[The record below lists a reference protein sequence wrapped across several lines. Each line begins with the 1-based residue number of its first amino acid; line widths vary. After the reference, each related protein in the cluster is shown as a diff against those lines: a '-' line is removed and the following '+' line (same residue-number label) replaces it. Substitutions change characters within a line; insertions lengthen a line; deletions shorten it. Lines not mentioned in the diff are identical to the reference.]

1 MSLMD
6 MLKVEEPEV
15 KEKKAVKPKLKKEV
29 TEKTQQPAE
38 GKAEQPK
45 AKGTEKEASGKKYT
59 FPFILWM
66 DRQQQDVSH
75 IFEVGKE
82 YSESEISNH
91 MLEHGDY
98 DFGGKVNYD
107 YLPDKNVL
115 AVSFQKHSKG

>member
-6 MLKVEEPEV
+6 MLKIEEPKV
-15 KEKKAVKPKLKKEV
+15 KEKKAVKPKQKKDV
-29 TEKTQQPAE
+29 AEKTQVPAE
-38 GKAEQPK
+38 EKTEQSK
-45 AKGTEKEASGKKYT
+45 AKETKKGTAGKKYT

-82 YSESEISNH
+82 YSESEISNL

>member
-6 MLKVEEPEV
+6 MLKVEEPKV
-15 KEKKAVKPKLKKEV
+15 KEKKAVKPKQKKDV
-29 TEKTQQPAE
+29 AEKTQVPAE
-38 GKAEQPK
+38 EKAEQLK
-45 AKGTEKEASGKKYT
+45 AKETKKETAGKKYT

-82 YSESEISNH
+82 YSENEISNL

>member
-6 MLKVEEPEV
+6 MLKVDEPKA
-15 KEKKAVKPKLKKEV
+15 KEKKAVKPKQKKDV
-29 TEKTQQPAE
+29 AAKKQQSVE

-45 AKGTEKEASGKKYT
+45 VKETKKGAAGKKYT

-82 YSESEISNH
+82 YSESEISNL

>member
-75 IFEVGKE
+75 IFEVGK
-82 YSESEISNH
+82 
-91 MLEHGDY
+91 
-98 DFGGKVNYD
+98 
-107 YLPDKNVL
+107 
-115 AVSFQKHSKG
+115 

>member
-6 MLKVEEPEV
+6 MLKVEEPKA
-15 KEKKAVKPKLKKEV
+15 KEKKEVKPKQKKEV
-29 TEKTQQPAE
+29 AAKTQQPE
-38 GKAEQPK
+38 EEKTEQSK
-45 AKGTEKEASGKKYT
+45 AKETKKVASGKRYT

-82 YSESEISNH
+82 YSESEISNL

>member
-6 MLKVEEPEV
+6 MLKVEEPKT
-15 KEKKAVKPKLKKEV
+15 KEKKAVKQKQKQEV
-29 TEKTQQPAE
+29 AEKTQVPAE
-38 GKAEQPK
+38 EKAEQSK
-45 AKGTEKEASGKKYT
+45 AKETKKGASGKRYT

-82 YSESEISNH
+82 YSESEISNL

>member
-45 AKGTEKEASGKKYT
+45 AKGRRRKHPERNIRSRSSFGWTVSSRMYHT
-59 FPFILWM
+59 FL
-66 DRQQQDVSH
+66 R
-75 IFEVGKE
+75 
-82 YSESEISNH
+82 
-91 MLEHGDY
+91 
-98 DFGGKVNYD
+98 
-107 YLPDKNVL
+107 
-115 AVSFQKHSKG
+115 

>member
-6 MLKVEEPEV
+6 MLKVEEPKT
-15 KEKKAVKPKLKKEV
+15 KEKKAVKPKQKKDV
-29 TEKTQQPAE
+29 VEKMQVPAE
-38 GKAEQPK
+38 ENAEQSK
-45 AKGTEKEASGKKYT
+45 DKETKKTASGKKYT

-82 YSESEISNH
+82 YSESEISNL

>member
-6 MLKVEEPEV
+6 MLKVEEPKT
-15 KEKKAVKPKLKKEV
+15 KEKKVVKQKQKQEAAA
-29 TEKTQQPAE
+29 KTQLPAE
-38 GKAEQPK
+38 EKAGQSK
-45 AKGTEKEASGKKYT
+45 TKEKKKVAYGKKYT

-82 YSESEISNH
+82 YSESEISNL